1 MSWRLSWLLAEG
13 KWHMCV
19 CSFLFTFLSSFSL
32 PPLLLPS
39 LLTFP
44 ISTTFP
50 SSLPLPPLF
59 LFFRFCTVTCCKR
72 YSAEKRYYPY
82 GRDEEGVAMSIRQ
95 GLVNRHRT
103 LRPNSSKPR
112 KVFPSL
118 PCLRLPITTVTCIV
132 PFLVRSATTTI
143 CSEGREKTTS
153 GVLRKWWLHP

>member
-1 MSWRLSWLLAEG
+1 MASVCVFLLIYLFIFFFST
-13 KWHMCV
+13 
-19 CSFLFTFLSSFSL
+19 SFTSSFS
-32 PPLLLPS
+32 PHFSNFHHIPFFPS
-39 LLTFP
+39 
-44 ISTTFP
+44 

-112 KVFPSL
+112 KVFPLL
-118 PCLRLPITTVTCIV
+118 PCRRVPITTVTCIV